1 MGLQNIA
8 SKLVGAAIQAPRFF
22 GALSIITRK
31 SPKGNSL
38 LETAMKGDLQGVL
51 VDGREVLAGIDDNG
65 DFQFDWIKQTWKPVI
80 IGDLVTRG
88 LQLTRKIISE
98 AL

>member
-1 MGLQNIA
+1 
-8 SKLVGAAIQAPRFF
+8 
-22 GALSIITRK
+22 
-31 SPKGNSL
+31 
-38 LETAMKGDLQGVL
+38 MKGDLQGVL
-51 VDGREVLAGIDDNG
+51 IDGREVLAGIDDNG